1 MREYTRHPASFKDPS
16 GFIFRA
22 DNKIYRHV
30 NKFYTDDY
38 EHLVSS
44 GLIEILIN
52 KKYLLPHGEVK
63 ENITGDKEW
72 HITLLPE
79 PLSFISYPYEW
90 CFEQLKDA
98 ALLTLSII
106 KISVEKGMILKDAT
120 PLNIQFHN
128 SKPVLIDTLSFQKYD
143 EKIPWIAY
151 RQFCETFLFPLWLS
165 HYHKLNFQ
173 RLLGIYPDGIPASH
187 VAGLLPVKSWMNA
200 AVLLHV
206 HLQNKISKR
215 KNLSRSIHSFSKKK
229 LLNLVDH
236 LENIIQGLGNETKT
250 SWSNYYNEDISDP
263 VYLQEKEKIVGEM
276 LSQVSGQAVLDIGAN
291 DGRFSFLANEKG
303 FDVIAIDNDEQCI
316 SHLYK
321 KIKNTGATGI
331 LPLCIDITNPSPAA
345 GFNNEER
352 TAFKQ
357 RIKPDVIMALAL
369 IHHLVIGKNI
379 PLPMLAEFFDKCTQ
393 QLIIE
398 FIPKEDEKTRLLLLN
413 KKDIYPVYSK
423 EGFEL
428 CFERFFTIVASKQ
441 VPSSERVIYLMN
453 KKMTSR

>member
-1 MREYTRHPASFKDPS
+1 MTQHTRHPASFRDPS
-16 GFIFRA
+16 GFVFRS

-38 EHLVSS
+38 DHLVSS
-44 GLIEILIN
+44 GLMDELIS
-52 KKYLLPHGEVK
+52 KKYLLPHGELK

-72 HITLLPE
+72 YITLLPE
-79 PLSFISYPYEW
+79 PLTFISYPYEW

-98 ALLTLSII
+98 ALLTLSIV
-106 KISVEKGMILKDAT
+106 KSSVEKGMILKDAT

-128 SKPVLIDTLSFQKYD
+128 SKPVFIDTLSFQKYD
-143 EKIPWIAY
+143 ESIPWIAY

-173 RLLGIYPDGIPASH
+173 NLLSVYPDGIPASH
-187 VAGLLPVKSWMNA
+187 AAKLLPAKSRMNA
-200 AVLLHV
+200 AVWLHV
-206 HLQNKISKR
+206 HLPNKISKK

-229 LLNLVDH
+229 LLNLINH
-236 LENIIQGLGNETKT
+236 LEGIIYNLENKSETT
-250 SWSNYYNEDISDP
+250 WSNYYSEGISDQA
-263 VYLQEKEKIVGEM
+263 YLQEKEKIVNEM
-276 LSQVSGQAVLDIGAN
+276 LSQINGKAVLDIGAN
-291 DGRFSFLANEKG
+291 DGRFSFLAGNKG
-303 FDVIAIDNDEQCI
+303 FAVIAIDNDEQCI
-316 SHLYK
+316 NHLYK
-321 KIKNTGATGI
+321 KIKKTDATGI
-331 LPLCIDITNPSPAA
+331 TPLCIDITNPSPAT

-352 TAFKQ
+352 ASFIE

-379 PLPMLAEFFDKCTQ
+379 PLPVLAEFFHQYTT

-398 FIPKEDEKTRLLLLN
+398 FIPKEDEKTKLLLYN
-413 KKDIYPVYSK
+413 KKDIYTVYSK

-441 VPSSERVIYLMN
+441 VPGSERFIYLMN
-453 KKMTSR
+453 KK